1 MNGEKDIIIQLQE
14 KITLLSNRVESF
26 KNEIDGLRQDINALE
41 SKESEY
47 VTTKTSGE
55 TDQEVFI
62 QELKPEV
69 FIQEPQSEVFTQEPK
84 PEKHILPAE
93 NPTLQPILP
102 YYKDEKEQNGDA
114 DRRKNIEKFIGE
126 NLINKIGIGIT
137 IIGVGIG
144 AKYAIDNQL
153 ISPLTRIILGYLIG
167 LVLFAFSI
175 HLKKQYENFSAV
187 LLSGSMAIFYFITFA
202 AFSFYALYTQLFTF
216 ALMVLFTVFTV
227 MAAIKYNKQVI
238 AHIGLV
244 GAYAVPF
251 LLSDGSGKIAILLSY
266 VAIINVGILVIAF
279 RKYWKPLYY
288 SSFVLT
294 WLIFLAWFIPDY
306 DPAIHLGLSSAF
318 VSIYF
323 ITFYII
329 FLAYKLR
336 KQEKF
341 ELEDILQLLVN
352 SFIFYGTGYSIL
364 NQHIIGCDF
373 LGLFTLCNVFIHS
386 IVSVLLYRQKQSDRN
401 LFSFILGLAV
411 VFLTISIPVQLDGN
425 WVTLFWSA
433 EAALLFW
440 IGRTKS
446 APVYEWLSYP
456 LMILAFFS
464 LSFGWPD
471 AYHISQPTQNGAPLT
486 PLFNINFLTSMVF
499 VVSFAFI
506 NSLNSKK
513 QYVSPL
519 EKHEYFSKAANL
531 IIPAMLLIGVY
542 FTFYLEI
549 ANFWNQLYASTLVP
563 LNAGLAGHKEIGNE
577 NIFQYKTIFLIIY
590 SMLFFSV
597 LSQVNILKIK
607 NNFLG
612 LINLGLS
619 TFTLG
624 LFLTLGLFALGT
636 LRDNYLS
643 QLNSVYFYRGFL
655 DIGIRYL
662 SFAFVGLLLF
672 IVKRQVKQEF
682 LLTDLHKEFD
692 YLLHISLL
700 TLAGNELINLMDLFS
715 QGQSYKLGLS
725 ILFGSY
731 ALLLIV
737 LGIWKK
743 KFHLRV
749 GAIVL
754 FSATLVKLF
763 FYDLTYLNTISKTII
778 FLVLGLLLLVISF
791 LYNKY
796 KKVIF
801 DDGGQ

>member
-1 MNGEKDIIIQLQE
+1 MNREKDIIIQLQD
-14 KITLLSNRVESF
+14 IISQLSKRLESF
-26 KNEIDGLRQDINALE
+26 QNEIDGLRQDIHTLE

-47 VTTKTSGE
+47 VAIKTSGE
-55 TDQEVFI
+55 TGQEVFI
-62 QELKPEV
+62 QKPKPEV
-69 FIQEPQSEVFTQEPK
+69 FIQEPQSEVLSQETK
-84 PEKHILPAE
+84 PEKPVLPSE
-93 NPTLQPILP
+93 NPALLPILP
-102 YYKDEKEQNGDA
+102 DDKAEKEQNGDA

-153 ISPLTRIILGYLIG
+153 ISPLTRIILGYLVG

-227 MAAIKYNKQVI
+227 IAAIKYNRQVI

-266 VAIINVGILVIAF
+266 VAIINAGILVIAF

-288 SSFVLT
+288 SAFILT

-306 DPAIHLGLSSAF
+306 DPAIHFGLSGGF

-323 ITFYII
+323 IIFYII

-336 KQEKF
+336 KHEKF

-352 SFIFYGTGYSIL
+352 SFVFYGTGYSIL
-364 NQHIIGCDF
+364 DQHTLGCDF
-373 LGLFTLCNVFIHS
+373 LGLFTLCNVLIHS
-386 IVSVLLYRQKQSDRN
+386 IVSILIYRQKQSDRN
-401 LFSFILGLAV
+401 LFFFILGLAIL
-411 VFLTISIPVQLDGN
+411 FLTISIPVQLDGN
-425 WVTLFWSA
+425 WVTLFWSV

-440 IGRTKS
+440 IGRTKN

-471 AYHISQPTQNGAPLT
+471 VYHIFEAKQSNT
-486 PLFNINFLTSMVF
+486 PLIPLLNINFLTSLLF
-499 VVSFAFI
+499 ILSFGFI
-506 NSLNSKK
+506 NRINKDK

-519 EKHEYFSKAANL
+519 QKDEHFLQVANL
-531 IIPAMLLIGVY
+531 MIPAMLLIGVY
-542 FTFYLEI
+542 FAFYMEI
-549 ANFWNQLYASTLVP
+549 VNFWNQLYISTLVP
-563 LNAGLAGHKEIGNE
+563 LNANFAGHKEIGNE
-577 NIFQYKTIFLIIY
+577 NISEYKTIFLLIY

-597 LSQVNILKIK
+597 LSLVNITKLK
-607 NNFLG
+607 NNLLG

-643 QLNSVYFYRGFL
+643 QLNSEYFYRGSL

-662 SFAFVGLLLF
+662 SFVFVGLILF
-672 IVKRQVKQEF
+672 TAKRQIKQEF
-682 LLTDLHKEFD
+682 LRTDLHKEFD
-692 YLLHISLL
+692 YLLHITIL
-700 TLAGNELINLMDLFS
+700 TLTSNELINLMDLFR
-715 QGQSYKLGLS
+715 QEQSYKLGLS

-731 ALLLIV
+731 ALLLII

-763 FYDLTYLNTISKTII
+763 FYDLTYLNTISKTIV

>member
-1 MNGEKDIIIQLQE
+1 
-14 KITLLSNRVESF
+14 
-26 KNEIDGLRQDINALE
+26 
-41 SKESEY
+41 
-47 VTTKTSGE
+47 
-55 TDQEVFI
+55 
-62 QELKPEV
+62 
-69 FIQEPQSEVFTQEPK
+69 
-84 PEKHILPAE
+84 
-93 NPTLQPILP
+93 
-102 YYKDEKEQNGDA
+102 
-114 DRRKNIEKFIGE
+114 
-126 NLINKIGIGIT
+126 
-137 IIGVGIG
+137 
-144 AKYAIDNQL
+144 
-153 ISPLTRIILGYLIG
+153 
-167 LVLFAFSI
+167 
-175 HLKKQYENFSAV
+175 
-187 LLSGSMAIFYFITFA
+187 
-202 AFSFYALYTQLFTF
+202 
-216 ALMVLFTVFTV
+216 
-227 MAAIKYNKQVI
+227 
-238 AHIGLV
+238 
-244 GAYAVPF
+244 
-251 LLSDGSGKIAILLSY
+251 
-266 VAIINVGILVIAF
+266 
-279 RKYWKPLYY
+279 
-288 SSFVLT
+288 
-294 WLIFLAWFIPDY
+294 
-306 DPAIHLGLSSAF
+306 
-318 VSIYF
+318 
-323 ITFYII
+323 
-329 FLAYKLR
+329 
-336 KQEKF
+336 
-341 ELEDILQLLVN
+341 
-352 SFIFYGTGYSIL
+352 
-364 NQHIIGCDF
+364 
-373 LGLFTLCNVFIHS
+373 
-386 IVSVLLYRQKQSDRN
+386 
-401 LFSFILGLAV
+401 
-411 VFLTISIPVQLDGN
+411 
-425 WVTLFWSA
+425 
-433 EAALLFW
+433 
-440 IGRTKS
+440 
-446 APVYEWLSYP
+446 
-456 LMILAFFS
+456 
-464 LSFGWPD
+464 
-471 AYHISQPTQNGAPLT
+471 
-486 PLFNINFLTSMVF
+486 
-499 VVSFAFI
+499 
-506 NSLNSKK
+506 
-513 QYVSPL
+513 
-519 EKHEYFSKAANL
+519 
-531 IIPAMLLIGVY
+531 MLLIGVY

-662 SFAFVGLLLF
+662 SSAFVGLLLF

-749 GAIVL
+749 GAIAL

-763 FYDLTYLNTISKTII
+763 FYDLTYLNTISKTIV